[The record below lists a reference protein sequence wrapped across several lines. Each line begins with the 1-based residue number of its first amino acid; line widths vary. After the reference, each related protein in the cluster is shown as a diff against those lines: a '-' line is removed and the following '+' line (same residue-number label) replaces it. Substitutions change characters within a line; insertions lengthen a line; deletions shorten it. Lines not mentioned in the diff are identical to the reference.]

1 MSDIAIKV
9 ENISKKYQIGENKTY
24 PTLRDK
30 LMELPNRLFKG
41 PKKDKEFWALK
52 DVSFEVKKGEV
63 VGIIGRNGAGK
74 STMLKILARI
84 TEPTSGK
91 ITMHGRVASMLE
103 VGTGFNPELTGRE
116 NIYLNGAIIG
126 MKKSEITQKFSDIVA
141 FSGVDKFLDTPVKH
155 YSSGMYV
162 RLAFAVS
169 AHLDA
174 DILLVDEVLAVGDAE
189 FQKKCLDKMRSLA
202 SGGRTVIFISHD
214 LSSIGNLCSKVVLM
228 DQGSITAQGDTSTI
242 IQKYYS
248 ESSVKL
254 GYFKENNVKSKNHDA
269 LITQVSIQ
277 DIATD
282 KLGIIEF
289 QHGVKI
295 DFRILFKSDLK
306 AIVGVGFTNHLGNT
320 ITTVHTKELGLVG
333 EGQTREDILI
343 EKGLRSF
350 SLVINDFCIRP
361 GKYTCIISVFSR
373 ESKTT
378 LTKSVPISFLVSNLG
393 DKRHFD
399 ERQQGIFFPNDI
411 RWINS

>member
-30 LMELPNRLFKG
+30 LMELPSRLFKG
-41 PKKDKEFWALK
+41 PKKNKEFWALK

-91 ITMHGRVASMLE
+91 ITMFGRVASMLE

-126 MKKSEITQKFSDIVA
+126 MKKTEITQKFEDIVA
-141 FSGVDKFLDTPVKH
+141 FSGVEKFLDTPVKH

-162 RLAFAVS
+162 RLAFAVA

-202 SGGRTVIFISHD
+202 NSGRTVIFISHD
-214 LSSIGNLCSKVVLM
+214 LSAVSNLCSKVIMMESGCIKAL
-228 DQGSITAQGDTSTI
+228 GHTSEV
-242 IQKYYS
+242 IQRYYG
-248 ESSVKL
+248 ESSINL
-254 GYFKENNVKSKNHDA
+254 GQFKNRSKVHTDTVVTQITIKDA
-269 LITQVSIQ
+269 V
-277 DIATD
+277 TD
-282 KLGIIEF
+282 KLGVVQFQNGII
-289 QHGVKI
+289 I
-295 DFRILFKSDLK
+295 DFKIYFKSEVK
-306 AIVGVGFTNHLGNT
+306 GIVGIGLINEFGNT
-320 ITTVHTKELGLVG
+320 VTTVHTKELGLTGKDQVRG
-333 EGQTREDILI
+333 DILI
-343 EKGLRSF
+343 KKGIRSYI
-350 SLVINDFCIRP
+350 LEIRDFPIRP

-373 ESKTT
+373 ENKIKIIESNP
-378 LTKSVPISFLVSNLG
+378 VSFLVSNLG
-393 DKRHFD
+393 SARHFD
-399 ERQQGIFFPNDI
+399 ERQQGAFFP
-411 RWINS
+411 REVSWTNS

>member
-41 PKKDKEFWALK
+41 PKKNKEFWALK

-91 ITMHGRVASMLE
+91 ITMYGRVASMLE

-116 NIYLNGAIIG
+116 NIYLNGSIIG
-126 MKKSEITQKFSDIVA
+126 MKKTEIEQRFNDIVA

-189 FQKKCLDKMRSLA
+189 FQKKCLGKMSDIA
-202 SGGRTVIFISHD
+202 DSGRTIIFVSHNINAIRKICNKILLVSEGAVISNKLKEEALNLYENLGLMGKDVDKELKSSDGSVI
-214 LSSIGNLCSKVVLM
+214 LSSPIWINKNGNKVSKYNLGENPTLKFLVEFKRPQVNLIFGVGL
-228 DQGSITAQGDTSTI
+228 DDLAGNRILTSHHIDDIKTIFPSTFKGRAEIISSLDMTNLAPGKYWLTFGIKDKTNKTI
-242 IQKYYS
+242 IYS
-248 ESSVKL
+248 EH
-254 GYFKENNVKSKNHDA
+254 E
-269 LITQVSIQ
+269 I
-277 DIATD
+277 
-282 KLGIIEF
+282 
-289 QHGVKI
+289 
-295 DFRILFKSDLK
+295 
-306 AIVGVGFTNHLGNT
+306 
-320 ITTVHTKELGLVG
+320 
-333 EGQTREDILI
+333 
-343 EKGLRSF
+343 
-350 SLVINDFCIRP
+350 SLVINQGEQIKD
-361 GKYTCIISVFSR
+361 GSGGLLWHTGSWGYHELK
-373 ESKTT
+373 SK
-378 LTKSVPISFLVSNLG
+378 
-393 DKRHFD
+393 
-399 ERQQGIFFPNDI
+399 
-411 RWINS
+411 

>member
-41 PKKDKEFWALK
+41 PKKIKEFWALK

-91 ITMHGRVASMLE
+91 VTMYGRVASMLE

-126 MKKSEITQKFSDIVA
+126 MTKREITQKFDEIVA
-141 FSGVDKFLDTPVKH
+141 FSGVEKFLDTPVKH

-162 RLAFAVS
+162 RLAFAVA

-189 FQKKCLDKMRSLA
+189 FQKKCLGKMDDLA
-202 SGGRTVIFISHD
+202 KSGRTVIFVSHNQ
-214 LSSIGNLCSKVVLM
+214 SAIRELCTKCVYLK
-228 DQGSITAQGDTSTI
+228 QGKIKTVAPSNVALT
-242 IQKYYS
+242 KYDN
-248 ESSVKL
+248 E
-254 GYFKENNVKSKNHDA
+254 GFDKEN
-269 LITQVSIQ
+269 
-277 DIATD
+277 
-282 KLGIIEF
+282 
-289 QHGVKI
+289 
-295 DFRILFKSDLK
+295 
-306 AIVGVGFTNHLGNT
+306 
-320 ITTVHTKELGLVG
+320 
-333 EGQTREDILI
+333 
-343 EKGLRSF
+343 RSF
-350 SLVINDFCIRP
+350 SGPLKEIIKIDKIIINGSSKNYILIMPNQKITIVINGRCSKDLMNMRITVSLYTNNIRLLSMHDADKNVVLSKGKFISTYEIPENLLRP
-361 GKYTCIISVFSR
+361 GSYDIYVGGHQNQNDSWFYSSAIKRFNIDRLWTKENDSENIGLINVKGKMAR
-373 ESKTT
+373 IKKTNNI
-378 LTKSVPISFLVSNLG
+378 L
-393 DKRHFD
+393 
-399 ERQQGIFFPNDI
+399 
-411 RWINS
+411 